1 MNTYADDLGMLV
13 GWGKIN
19 DTSAEYS
26 TVPRKI
32 EVTIIPYLSCALSYL
47 FKVQMSQICTT
58 GLQEGKNICL
68 GDSGSPLVV
77 NGTQVSQISQVTFN
91 VVGGY
96 VIANLLMQK
105 ITSALLS
112 LVLLD
117 ILPSWN
123 VDSFHVTVFICHS
136 NYTSKHLLQ

>member
-1 MNTYADDLGMLV
+1 MRQLSKNPHFSGAVATISTPPLVDILNTYADDLGMLV

-47 FKVQMSQICTT
+47 FTVQLSQICTT
-58 GLQEGKNICL
+58 GLQEGKNVCL

-77 NGTQVSQISQVTFN
+77 NGTQVSQNSEF
-91 VVGGY
+91 
-96 VIANLLMQK
+96 
-105 ITSALLS
+105 
-112 LVLLD
+112 
-117 ILPSWN
+117 
-123 VDSFHVTVFICHS
+123 
-136 NYTSKHLLQ
+136 